1 MSALIGFDGYQPSD
15 LANQHMTQVVK
26 RAMDMDSIAITN
38 PCFAGDTLVH
48 TRFGHYQIKD
58 LVGREVDVWNG
69 ADWVTV
75 DNFRVT
81 GENQKVYRL
90 TLHDGSQITAT
101 PYHRFLLSSGQTLR
115 MDELRVGDELMP
127 SEAPETHGNVRA
139 AGAYVKGF
147 LLGDGTVREDR
158 TPLLWF
164 YPTKHMC
171 ANALVESLDE
181 IRIEDCRSDAILEPG
196 FNKSIDRWKM
206 HGLSARKS
214 LLPWAC
220 EYKHGLPAEVFE
232 WDKHSK
238 LELIAGL
245 FDSDGTAM
253 DTKNGFGYQLSSV
266 SRRLLQ
272 DVQTILKTVGVQ
284 SKIQNKPSRQG
295 GIKDFGDRGGKCR
308 VQPLWRMTISQANSI
323 VLARQCEF
331 SRLASFANK
340 TTAYNVKSKA
350 RRIVDIET
358 EMPLED
364 KVYCCTITQGDDV
377 FSLSSG
383 IRTRQCGEIPLA
395 IWGGFCLLLD
405 LVPYHA
411 LVGANGEHN
420 QNWITDLYKAA
431 SEGAKFLVR
440 TNLMRSLYKREVDRT
455 NRIGVGLTGIHE
467 FAWKAFGLTFRD
479 LLDERGYQSSKFWNL
494 IAQTARQVVDTG
506 REYSRSLRL
515 NDPDTYLTIKPSG
528 TVSKLWALT
537 EGWHLPA
544 YLWYLRWVQFRED
557 DPLVKTY
564 RDRGYPVRG
573 PLKTYQGTVIV
584 GFPTRTTLAE
594 IMPADKIITAGDATM
609 EEQFEWVRLC
619 EKYWLSAGGEPGYE
633 TVGGQVSYTLKYDPD
648 KVSMDEFARIM
659 KENVNTVRAISVM
672 PSEKGGESSYEYL
685 PEEPITAERYDE
697 LVAGIDRSDLTE
709 GIDEAHVM
717 CDSGACGTDFK

>member
-26 RAMDMDSIAITN
+26 RAMDMDSIAIIN
-38 PCFAGDTLVH
+38 PC
-48 TRFGHYQIKD
+48 
-58 LVGREVDVWNG
+58 
-69 ADWVTV
+69 
-75 DNFRVT
+75 
-81 GENQKVYRL
+81 
-90 TLHDGSQITAT
+90 S
-101 PYHRFLLSSGQTLR
+101 
-115 MDELRVGDELMP
+115 
-127 SEAPETHGNVRA
+127 
-139 AGAYVKGF
+139 
-147 LLGDGTVREDR
+147 
-158 TPLLWF
+158 
-164 YPTKHMC
+164 
-171 ANALVESLDE
+171 
-181 IRIEDCRSDAILEPG
+181 
-196 FNKSIDRWKM
+196 
-206 HGLSARKS
+206 
-214 LLPWAC
+214 
-220 EYKHGLPAEVFE
+220 
-232 WDKHSK
+232 
-238 LELIAGL
+238 
-245 FDSDGTAM
+245 
-253 DTKNGFGYQLSSV
+253 
-266 SRRLLQ
+266 
-272 DVQTILKTVGVQ
+272 
-284 SKIQNKPSRQG
+284 
-295 GIKDFGDRGGKCR
+295 
-308 VQPLWRMTISQANSI
+308 
-323 VLARQCEF
+323 
-331 SRLASFANK
+331 
-340 TTAYNVKSKA
+340 
-350 RRIVDIET
+350 
-358 EMPLED
+358 
-364 KVYCCTITQGDDV
+364 
-377 FSLSSG
+377 
-383 IRTRQCGEIPLA
+383 EIPLA

-411 LVGANGEHN
+411 LVGADGKHN
-420 QNWITDLYKAA
+420 PAWEADLQKAA
-431 SEGAKFLVR
+431 REGARFLVR

-479 LLDERGYQSSKFWNL
+479 LLDERGYQSSRFWGL
-494 IAQTARQVVDTG
+494 IAQTARLVVDTG
-506 REYSRSLRL
+506 REYSRSLGL
-515 NDPDTYLTIKPSG
+515 QDPDTSLTIKPSG

-573 PLKTYQGTVIV
+573 PLRTYQGTVIV

-633 TVGGQVSYTLKYDPD
+633 TAGGQVSYTLKYDPD